1 MAIIHRVFVDV
12 KFFPPNKQAKN
23 SSNSANAPIYYKREI
38 AASDGECMRT
48 DLYGKNNLLEG
59 GKQMRKHT
67 VALILSSI
75 YCGLGQIYRRRIVKG
90 INFAVIYSLLIASYF
105 LSTSFLRGLNLLAIL
120 LMWIMGVMDSYM
132 DRKLR
137 RREERSR
144 RQRWQAIMSFSVIF
158 CAIMTLLV
166 PRILAPPIAN
176 ERQVDDTRNTA
187 TSLENESTTVRNSAE
202 VTSEADPEVIVEAST
217 ENNIEA
223 NPVVPQ
229 KENTAI
235 VDYNISPTTAKPGAT
250 LTIEYIVNAHK
261 DMTLGLGFSIQRAKT
276 HKWLSDP
283 GNDKVVNVSAGSG
296 KYYRNFVIPAAL
308 RPGEYN
314 AVCGL
319 WNSDYTVKLYSRQ
332 SDSVLNIVTSPTAG
346 DRDYSLDI
354 FSVQV
359 ATFRKAENAEKLYN
373 KLLSKGYPARIEYPR
388 LPGEGFHVVLVGESY
403 NRQSAVKAAKELRE
417 REGFSDLVIRHH
429 SSEGVKLI
437 SDAFS
442 GR

>member
-1 MAIIHRVFVDV
+1 MSSFSHRI
-12 KFFPPNKQAKN
+12 NKQKTQVT
-23 SSNSANAPIYYKREI
+23 PPMLRYIIREMT
-38 AASDGECMRT
+38 ARGDEFKRT
-48 DLYGKNNLLEG
+48 DLHGKNNMLEG
-59 GKQMRKHT
+59 GKQMRKRI

-90 INFAVIYSLLIASYF
+90 INFAVIYSLLIASYL

-120 LMWIMGVMDSYM
+120 LMWVMGMTDSYM
-132 DRKLR
+132 DRGLHR
-137 RREERSR
+137 RGKRSR
-144 RQRWQAIMSFSVIF
+144 WQKWQAIMPFSVVL

-166 PRILAPPIAN
+166 PRILAPPVAN
-176 ERQVDDTRNTA
+176 ERQVDGIRNTTA
-187 TSLENESTTVRNSAE
+187 SLENESTTVKNSAG
-202 VTSEADPEVIVEAST
+202 VSSEADPEVIVEA
-217 ENNIEA
+217 
-223 NPVVPQ
+223 NPVIPQ
-229 KENTAI
+229 KENVAI

-250 LTIEYIVNAHK
+250 LTIEYIVNALE
-261 DMTLGLGFSIQRAKT
+261 DTALGLGFSIQRANT
-276 HKWLSDP
+276 HKWLNDP
-283 GNDKVVNVSAGSG
+283 VNDKVVNVSTGSG

-308 RPGEYN
+308 RSGEYN

-332 SDSVLNIVTSPTAG
+332 SDSALNIVTSPTAG
-346 DRDYSLDI
+346 DRDYSSDI

-373 KLLSKGYPARIEYPR
+373 RLLSKGYPARIEYPR
-388 LPGEGFHVVLVGESY
+388 SPGVDFHVVLVGESY

-437 SDAFS
+437 SDALS